1 MNTPKLVLQLVLA
14 TAFTLP
20 LFAQEKLPPEI
31 AALRSRYEVDLEGA
45 AKPVRD
51 RYVGQLET
59 ARRTA
64 ALRNDLKTANAIDAE
79 IKRVDPQA
87 GAVAGRDL
95 KHQLKGTRWQW
106 NPRLILKFEG
116 DTATTGSWTTDV
128 KYLGGQ
134 VTLTLRAPALLAGK
148 KATFEFDEQM
158 QTGPGTGFDGVAM
171 TLTKVK

>member
-1 MNTPKLVLQLVLA
+1 MNTPKILIQILLA
-14 TAFTLP
+14 TVLTLP
-20 LFAQEKLPPEI
+20 GFAQEKLPPEI
-31 AALRSRYEVDLEGA
+31 AALRSRYEADLENA

-59 ARRTA
+59 AKRTA
-64 ALRNDLKTANAIDAE
+64 TLRNDLKTANAIDAE

-87 GAVAGRDL
+87 GAAAGRDL

-106 NPRLILKFEG
+106 NPRLILKFDG
-116 DTATTGSWTTDV
+116 DTANAGAWSTDV

-134 VTLTLRAPALLAGK
+134 VILTMRAPSNVAGK

-158 QTGPGTGFDGVAM
+158 QTGTGKDFDGSPM
-171 TLTKVK
+171 TITKVK